1 MESTLGE
8 LETKRSCQIRNVVEG
23 EKLYCHEQKFRFNL
37 PWCLQEEKKK
47 KRNIKSKHLFC
58 KDNVI

>member
-47 KRNIKSKHLFC
+47 KEYKE
-58 KDNVI
+58 